1 MNSNNPKTLRK
12 NFIRCPQSVNALERI
27 RDVHMAAKASGKGK
41 AIAVLGPSGAG
52 KTTNLMEYI
61 RSYDGQASAAE
72 KKIILF
78 VEVPSTPTP
87 KSLGTAVLV
96 AMGDQFAHRGS
107 AEEKLFRIVKLM
119 TGLNIE
125 LVMFDE
131 AQHLVERR
139 RTPTGAT
146 TDWLKNLLNMS
157 KVAVV
162 LAGLKRTQDLLLSN
176 EQLRRR
182 FSATVYCDRFR
193 VDEPDSAKQFV
204 KLLISFEKMLPV
216 PSLSLSSKDT
226 ALRFYHASYGLIDYL
241 IKVIDRAIC
250 LVDAGKFPEIDLT
263 VLAQAFRDE
272 VWSLAPN
279 NRNPFCTEFSYV
291 ELTGKFEPFEDFD
304 IKAA

>member
-1 MNSNNPKTLRK
+1 MNSNNPKTLPK
-12 NFIRCPQSVNALERI
+12 NFIRCPQSVHALERI
-27 RDVHMAAKASGKGK
+27 RDVHMTSKATGKGK

-52 KTTNLMEYI
+52 KSTNLMEYI
-61 RSYDGQASAAE
+61 RSYDGQASAGE
-72 KKIILF
+72 KKLILF

-119 TGLNIE
+119 TGLNTE
-125 LVMFDE
+125 LIMFDE

-193 VDEPDSAKQFV
+193 VDKPDSAKQFV

-216 PSLSLSSKDT
+216 PSLSLSSNDT

-250 LVDAGKFPEIDLT
+250 LVHAGKFAEIDLT

-279 NRNPFCTEFSYV
+279 NRNPFCEEFSYV
-291 ELTGKFEPFEDFD
+291 ELTGKAEPFEDFD